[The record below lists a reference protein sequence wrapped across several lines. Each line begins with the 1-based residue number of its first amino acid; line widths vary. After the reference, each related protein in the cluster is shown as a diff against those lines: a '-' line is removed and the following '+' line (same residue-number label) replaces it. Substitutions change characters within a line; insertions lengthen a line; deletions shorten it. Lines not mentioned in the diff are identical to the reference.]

1 MFSNAYKSF
10 LTFFVSA
17 LGLIVCAFAFYFFML
32 TTAHSQINSR
42 NYTIVVPFAAGNT
55 VDIMARIYGDQF
67 KNEQE
72 LSVVVLNKPGASG
85 LIAADYMSKIGDET
99 HLLFAPSSTIFR
111 LDSTTKPE
119 VYKSLT
125 FKKDFTVLDVVSETP
140 LVLVTKKDKYKNFDD
155 FSKKIKTID
164 YVKIGVLTIG
174 SPTHLAALE
183 VGDLL
188 KIKVSP
194 ILYTNQSQVIIDTAN
209 DLLDYSFAPL
219 ASALPLIED
228 NKVDALIIY
237 SEEKSILLPNVEVSG
252 KYNIEPTI
260 PFLNWI
266 VVNSSM
272 SDTAKSKIKSITHKI
287 KQNNDVQSKII
298 QTGSKIYK
306 NMSDDELRNFINTS
320 ILKYNAIVERHGLV
334 IQ

>member
-1 MFSNAYKSF
+1 MFEDLYKFTISF
-10 LTFFVSA
+10 TISFITLIFFA
-17 LGLIVCAFAFYFFML
+17 LIFIFSMSI
-32 TTAHSQINSR
+32 AHSQIGER
-42 NYTIVVPFAAGNT
+42 NYNIIVPFAAGNA
-55 VDIMARIYGDQF
+55 VDITARIYADQF
-67 KNEQE
+67 KKEQE
-72 LSVVVLNKPGASG
+72 LSVIVLNKPGVSG
-85 LIAADYMSKIGDET
+85 LIAADYMIKTKDDS
-99 HLLFAPSSTIFR
+99 HLLFAPSSSIFKYTSPVKPDAFKY
-111 LDSTTKPE
+111 LD
-119 VYKSLT
+119 
-125 FKKDFTVLDVVSETP
+125 FKKDFTVLDIFNETP

-194 ILYTNQSQVIIDTAN
+194 ILYTSQSQVIIDTAN

-219 ASALPLIED
+219 ASALPLIEG
-228 NKVDALIIY
+228 NKVDALMIY
-237 SEEKSILLPNVEVSG
+237 SEEKSTLLPNVEVSG

-306 NMSDDELRNFINTS
+306 NMSDDELKNFINTS

>member
-1 MFSNAYKSF
+1 MFGKF
-10 LTFFVSA
+10 LYIF
-17 LGLIVCAFAFYFFML
+17 IFYTMFMG
-32 TTAHSQINSR
+32 AAQSQISER
-42 NYTIVVPFAAGNT
+42 NYNVIVPFAAGNA
-55 VDIMARIYGDQF
+55 VDITARIYADQF
-67 KNEQE
+67 KKEQE
-72 LSVVVLNKPGASG
+72 LSVIVLNKPGVSG
-85 LIAADYMSKIGDET
+85 LIAADYMLKLKDDSN
-99 HLLFAPSSTIFR
+99 LLFAPSSSIFKY
-111 LDSTTKPE
+111 TATVKPDAFK
-119 VYKSLT
+119 YID
-125 FKKDFTVLDVVSETP
+125 FKKDFTVLDVFNETP
-140 LVLVTKKDKYKNFDD
+140 LVLVTKKDKYKSFDD

-183 VGDLL
+183 VSDLL

-219 ASALPLIED
+219 ASALPLIEG
-228 NKVDALIIY
+228 NKVDALMIY

-266 VVNSSM
+266 VINSSM
-272 SDTAKSKIKSITHKI
+272 SDTAKNKIKSITYKI

-334 IQ
+334 VQ

>member
-1 MFSNAYKSF
+1 MVSKF
-10 LTFFVSA
+10 LYILIFYTIF
-17 LGLIVCAFAFYFFML
+17 LG
-32 TTAHSQINSR
+32 TAQSQINQP
-42 NYTIVVPFAAGNT
+42 NYNVIVPFAAGNT
-55 VDIMARIYGDQF
+55 VDITARIYAEQF
-67 KNEQE
+67 KREQD
-72 LSVVVLNKPGASG
+72 LSVVVLNKPGGSG
-85 LIAADYMSKIGDET
+85 LIAADYMLKIKDDF
-99 HLLFAPSSTIFR
+99 HLLFPPSSSIFKYTAPVKPDTFKY
-111 LDSTTKPE
+111 LD
-119 VYKSLT
+119 
-125 FKKDFTVLDVVSETP
+125 FKKDFTVLDVFNETP

-183 VGDLL
+183 VSDLL
-188 KIKVSP
+188 KIKILP

-219 ASALPLIED
+219 ASALPLIEG
-228 NKVDALIIY
+228 NKVDALMIY
-237 SEEKSILLPNVEVSG
+237 SEEKSTLLPNAEVSS
-252 KYNIEPTI
+252 KYNIEPTV
-260 PFLNWI
+260 PFLTWI
-266 VVNSSM
+266 LVNSSM

-287 KQNNDVQSKII
+287 KQNNDVQNKII

-306 NMSDDELRNFINTS
+306 NMSDDELKNFINTS

>member
-1 MFSNAYKSF
+1 MFSDAYKSF
-10 LTFFVSA
+10 LTFFVST

-32 TTAHSQINSR
+32 TTSHSQINSR

-140 LVLVTKKDKYKNFDD
+140 LVLVTKKDKYKNFED
-155 FSKKIKTID
+155 FAKKIKTVD
-164 YVKIGVLTIG
+164 YIKSGVLSIG
-174 SPTHLAALE
+174 APTHLAALE

-194 ILYTNQSQVIIDTAN
+194 ILYTSQSQVIIDTAN

-219 ASALPLIED
+219 ASALPLIEG
-228 NKVDALIIY
+228 NKVDALMIY
-237 SEEKSILLPNVEVSG
+237 SEEKSTLLPNVEISR
-252 KYNIEPTI
+252 KYNIEPTV
-260 PFLNWI
+260 PFLTWI
-266 VVNSSM
+266 LVNSSM
-272 SDTAKSKIKSITHKI
+272 SNAAKEKIKSITHKI
-287 KQNNDVQSKII
+287 KQNKDIQNKII

-306 NMSDDELRNFINTS
+306 DMSDDELKNFINTS